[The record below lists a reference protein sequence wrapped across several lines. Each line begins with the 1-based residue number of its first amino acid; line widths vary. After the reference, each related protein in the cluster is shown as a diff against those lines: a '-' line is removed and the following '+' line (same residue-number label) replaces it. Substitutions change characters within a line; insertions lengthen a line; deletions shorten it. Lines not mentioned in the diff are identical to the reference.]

1 MRHATANGKRIVSVI
16 TGLAQKSGDS
26 ATFTDRI
33 FCAKRYLRLGFFLG
47 SLGLISILLLSVQFP
62 ADASRGTAVKRR
74 DTEKNRPD
82 SSLFETPGLRT
93 STDADEAMRPRL
105 REAFGNV
112 PLSFEAN
119 RGQTDSRVK
128 YLSRGGGTNSS

>member
-1 MRHATANGKRIVSVI
+1 MRHATANGKRIVSVM

-62 ADASRGTAVKRR
+62 ADASRGTAVQRR

-82 SSLFETPGLRT
+82 SSHFETPGLRP
-93 STDADEAMRPRL
+93 SADTAHPVRPRS
-105 REAFGNV
+105 REEF
-112 PLSFEAN
+112 
-119 RGQTDSRVK
+119 D
-128 YLSRGGGTNSS
+128 